1 MKRVNL
7 SLSRIVDNVL
17 NEDIVK
23 RKKAYSS
30 TIEDKINRAIDNKL
44 LVSFNYDDGKG
55 DRYIK
60 RNPDGSPKWGNPR
73 GIRRVLPFAFYVS
86 KKSGEDTIR
95 GFHWSDRNTKRG
107 PHLWKE
113 FTVRK
118 IKNFRVSRT
127 HFTDDDIP
135 DDANWEGDDHATELY
150 NIVKPGSPKKKET
163 STHEYEEFISPL
175 QRERERAERQKKGFS
190 YDDLYT
196 NLDKNQ
202 QGPVEQ
208 PKLPDI
214 KKGRNLKTMQNLG
227 KPGKIDYKK
236 AYDAFKQ
243 SDAKN
248 TFSDWDKAEAERKD
262 QEAQKQRDAEPPQ
275 SASGP
280 VRQSSTT
287 RGPIKNPQENEEDW
301 EEWLNNPN
309 NNNF

>member
-1 MKRVNL
+1 MKRINL
-7 SLSRIVDNVL
+7 SLSKIVDNVL

-23 RKKAYSS
+23 RKKVYSS

-44 LVSFNYDDGKG
+44 LVSFNYDDEKG

-60 RNPDGSPKWGNPR
+60 RNPDGTPKWGNPR

-86 KKSGEDTIR
+86 KKSGEATVR
-95 GFHWSDRNTKRG
+95 GFHWSERHTKRG

-135 DDANWEGDDHATELY
+135 DDANWEGDKHATELY
-150 NIVKPGSPKKKET
+150 NIVKPEGSKNKKV
-163 STHEYEEFISPL
+163 SSHEYEEFISPL

-196 NLDKNQ
+196 NLGKNQ
-202 QGPVEQ
+202 QGPIQ
-208 PKLPDI
+208 PNMPDI

-227 KPGKIDYKK
+227 KPGEIDYKK

-243 SDAKN
+243 SDAKK
-248 TFSDWDKAEAERKD
+248 TFSDWEKAEAERN
-262 QEAQKQRDAEPPQ
+262 QNTP
-275 SASGP
+275 
-280 VRQSSTT
+280 
-287 RGPIKNPQENEEDW
+287 GPIKQSQKTDVNNDENDEENW
-301 EEWLNNPN
+301 EEWLKKPN